1 VSLLANVVGTGAALC
16 SMTSFV
22 PQIAKIWRERDASSV
37 SLRMYA
43 VTVTGFSLWIAYGV
57 LIESWPVVGANAVC
71 LVLSAT
77 ILALKWRFS
86 RGRAPSGEVGAG
98 SPPGRRAH

>member
-1 VSLLANVVGTGAALC
+1 MPSIADVVGAGAALC

-22 PQIAKIWRERDASSV
+22 PQIAKMVRGRDAASV

-43 VTVTGFSLWIAYGV
+43 VTVTGFTLWTIYGFMIV
-57 LIESWPVVGANAVC
+57 SWPVAAANLVC
-71 LVLSAT
+71 LALSAT

-86 RGRAPSGEVGAG
+86 R
-98 SPPGRRAH
+98 

>member
-1 VSLLANVVGTGAALC
+1 MNAQLLANAVGTVAALC

-22 PQIAKIWRERDASSV
+22 PQIAKILRERDAGSV

-43 VTVTGFSLWIAYGV
+43 VTVTGFSFWIAYG
-57 LIESWPVVGANAVC
+57 LLTESWPVVGANIVC
-71 LVLSAT
+71 LALSAT

-86 RGRAPSGEVGAG
+86 RG
-98 SPPGRRAH
+98 

>member
-1 VSLLANVVGTGAALC
+1 MISIADVVGTGAALC

-22 PQIAKIWRERDASSV
+22 PQIIKLVRERDAESV

-43 VTVTGFSLWIAYGV
+43 VTVTGFSLWTAYG
-57 LIESWPVVGANAVC
+57 IMIGSWPIAASNIVC
-71 LVLSAT
+71 LALSAT

-86 RGRAPSGEVGAG
+86 R
-98 SPPGRRAH
+98 

>member
-1 VSLLANVVGTGAALC
+1 MTSIADLVGAGAALC

-22 PQIAKIWRERDASSV
+22 PQIAKIVRERDATSV

-43 VTVTGFSLWIAYGV
+43 VTVTGFSLWTAYG
-57 LIESWPVVGANAVC
+57 LMIGSWPVAAANIVC
-71 LVLSAT
+71 LALAAT

-86 RGRAPSGEVGAG
+86 P
-98 SPPGRRAH
+98 